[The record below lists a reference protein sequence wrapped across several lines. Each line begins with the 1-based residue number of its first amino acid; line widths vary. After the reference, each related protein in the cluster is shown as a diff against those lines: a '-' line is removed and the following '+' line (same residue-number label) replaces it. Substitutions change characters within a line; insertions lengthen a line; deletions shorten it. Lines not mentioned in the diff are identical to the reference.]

1 MVRKLI
7 SLTLAL
13 SLALGLGTTALAAD
27 VADLFPPI
35 NEYNGYADVSDSAW
49 YADAAQVCD
58 ETGLMTGTSA
68 TTFSPNTTMNITQ
81 AASLA
86 VRVYDV
92 LHGGDGVIESPEG
105 TPWYTGSIA
114 LTRELAQAAGRVD
127 LLSRLNHLS
136 DMATR
141 SEFFGFMS
149 LAVGEELLTPINTIT
164 TLPDTD
170 DPYILALYNAGI
182 MSGMDAYGSFSGSLT
197 LRRSEAATMVARIIR
212 PELRQTFTPTPLPL
226 VCQAARVL
234 PTLLRLR
241 PSQTVSL
248 WVNNLNLHLVLGYVG
263 YYVLGY
269 YLKTYT
275 LSRAAEYLI
284 YILGIL
290 GAVVTVGGT
299 GIGPR
304 DVTPEATAAVCPRVV
319 PGLGEAM
326 RAAAVSVS
334 PRLLLSRGVAAIRGK
349 TMILNV
355 SGNREA
361 AEAMLK
367 PVLEPVAIA
376 LSMLNK

>member
-49 YADAAQVCD
+49 YADAAQVCY

-114 LTRELAQAAGRVD
+114 LARELAQAAGRVD

-234 PTLLRLR
+234 PTTVYFQADKTVTAQEYLTQAQAIILKLEEGCAAAGMEFNWLNTVGE
-241 PSQTVSL
+241 QTFL
-248 WVNNLNLHLVLGYVG
+248 AYV
-263 YYVLGY
+263 
-269 YLKTYT
+269 KAET
-275 LSRAAEYLI
+275 LSR
-284 YILGIL
+284 LGL
-290 GAVVTVGGT
+290 PADAKGT
-299 GIGPR
+299 
-304 DVTPEATAAVCPRVV
+304 DAFSQLDLQVFY
-319 PGLGEAM
+319 
-326 RAAAVSVS
+326 S
-334 PRLLLSRGVAAIRGK
+334 RLLDLSGTVTA
-349 TMILNV
+349 
-355 SGNREA
+355 
-361 AEAMLK
+361 
-367 PVLEPVAIA
+367 
-376 LSMLNK
+376 